1 MRRITI
7 AEREKESELTDAL
20 VSIATATTDV
30 SGNGQDRCSA
40 PEKEGPSINL
50 VILQNGPH
58 TIRSDPPGSLEV
70 NVPNPVRLGKPGLG
84 KRELTPFMGIPYM
97 DADDMPFFFIP
108 LLPAVDQ
115 TFYSPKKGRCTA
127 VDRRGSRQQLPPAS
141 SPASVTCLQ
150 LRGKTMKKYGLE
162 LRVPPSQQKKQ
173 PTRPRPPLAGF
184 RDDDDE
190 DDAAERAVS
199 QQTIRSRALKEIE
212 EQQQKALE
220 EDPTI
225 FDYDGVYDKLKQE
238 VARPRALDR
247 EERKPKYIMSLKKSV
262 ERRQREHEI
271 IYERQIAKERSKDD
285 HLYADKDKFVTSA
298 YKRKLA
304 EQDKWKEEERLREL
318 REEKEDVTKKSD
330 LSDFYFNLSKNV
342 AFGSRGFE
350 SKKPEK
356 HPESSKPAEKKE
368 EVAPDAPEGS
378 GHISPGPSSRVKPSR
393 AREAN
398 KPDVPAAPKIE
409 PENKPQVYPA
419 PRIEPADAKHVP
431 DVPSSQQKDSTEPPP
446 SDQPKG
452 NHHKRSEDAVAA
464 AKERFLARKRAKESL

>member
-1 MRRITI
+1 
-7 AEREKESELTDAL
+7 
-20 VSIATATTDV
+20 
-30 SGNGQDRCSA
+30 
-40 PEKEGPSINL
+40 
-50 VILQNGPH
+50 
-58 TIRSDPPGSLEV
+58 
-70 NVPNPVRLGKPGLG
+70 
-84 KRELTPFMGIPYM
+84 
-97 DADDMPFFFIP
+97 
-108 LLPAVDQ
+108 
-115 TFYSPKKGRCTA
+115 
-127 VDRRGSRQQLPPAS
+127 
-141 SPASVTCLQ
+141 
-150 LRGKTMKKYGLE
+150 MKKYGLE